1 MHRFAIPDLGVEG
14 HDPALL
20 AAQLEYLRRHRYR
33 LMSLRE
39 LLHALDER
47 IPIRENAVVFT
58 VDDGYAD
65 FAEAAAPVFAAYDC
79 PVTVFLV
86 TDFVSGRLW
95 NWFDHVDWAFA
106 HSERRELAIDI
117 NGERIR
123 HRWTNPAE
131 RLKASFDVV
140 ERLKRVKDSL
150 RRRVIGDLAA
160 ALEVEVPELAPLAYR
175 AMTWAQVGKCA
186 ESGVTFGPHTV
197 THPILTQLDDAQSAH
212 EISASWRAVQEATT
226 AAVPVFCYPNGTS
239 VDFSQREKTSVVR
252 AGMTA
257 GLSTIGGSMESSAT
271 GIDAPDRLALPRF
284 PYPADT
290 PALIQ
295 IVSGLEERKS
305 RIRRWMK

>member
-1 MHRFAIPDLGVEG
+1 MHRFAIPDLGVAG

-33 LMSLRE
+33 LMSLGE
-39 LLHALDER
+39 LLHALEER

-65 FAEAAAPVFAAYDC
+65 FAEVAAPVFAAYDC

-95 NWFDHVDWAFA
+95 NWFDHVEWSFA
-106 HSERRELAIDI
+106 QSERREVAIDI
-117 NGERIR
+117 HGGRIR
-123 HRWTNPAE
+123 LRWTNPDE
-131 RLKASFDVV
+131 RLRASSDVV
-140 ERLKRVKDSL
+140 ERLKRLKDPV

-160 ALEVEVPELAPLAYR
+160 ALEVEVPELAPVAYR
-175 AMTWAQVGKCA
+175 ALTWTQVGKCA

-197 THPILTQLDDAQSAH
+197 THPILTQLDDAEAAH
-212 EISASWRAVQEATT
+212 EISASWRAVKDATT
-226 AAVPVFCYPNGTS
+226 AAVPIFCYPNGTPL
-239 VDFSQREKTSVVR
+239 DFSEREKTSVMR

-257 GLSTIGGSMESSAT
+257 ALSTIGGSLQALASGVEAT
-271 GIDAPDRLALPRF
+271 DRLALPRF
-284 PYPADT
+284 PYPAGT
-290 PALIQ
+290 PALVQ

-305 RIRRWMK
+305 RIRRWLK

>member
-1 MHRFAIPDLGVEG
+1 MHRFAMPDLGVEG

-33 LMSLRE
+33 LMSLTE
-39 LLHALDER
+39 LLRALDER

-65 FAEAAAPVFAAYDC
+65 FAEVAAPVFAAYDC

-86 TDFVSGRLW
+86 SDFVSGRLW

-117 NGERIR
+117 HGEKIR
-123 HRWTNPAE
+123 FRWTSPTE
-131 RLKASFDVV
+131 RLEASADFV
-140 ERLKRVKDSL
+140 ERLKRLEDSE
-150 RRRVIGDLAA
+150 RRSMIGNLSA
-160 ALEVEVPELAPLAYR
+160 ALDVEVPELAPVAYR
-175 AMTWAQVGKCA
+175 AMSWAQVGKCA

-197 THPILTQLDDAQSAH
+197 THPILTQLDDAKAAD
-212 EISASWRAVQEATT
+212 EIAASWRAVREATT
-226 AAVPVFCYPNGTS
+226 AAVPIFCYPNGTAQ
-239 VDFSQREKTSVVR
+239 DFSQREKASVVR

-257 GLSTIGGSMESSAT
+257 ALSTIGGSLEASAT
-271 GIDAPDRLALPRF
+271 GLDAPDRLALPRF
-284 PYPADT
+284 PYPAET

-305 RIRRWMK
+305 RMRRWLS